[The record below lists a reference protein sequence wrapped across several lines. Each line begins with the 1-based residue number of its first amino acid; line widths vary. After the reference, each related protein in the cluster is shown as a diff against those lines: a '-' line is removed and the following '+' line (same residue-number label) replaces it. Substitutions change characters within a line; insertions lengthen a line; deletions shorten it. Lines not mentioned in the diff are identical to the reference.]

1 MNARLLSLTLAGAL
15 AASAAVNLRLLQ
27 TPDGCC
33 SLCAP
38 PSPAAVQ
45 SCIECLAL
53 TPEQHAALL
62 QECSSCCGDS
72 SDVEQ
77 RIAALRTQLRTALRA
92 APIDADAVRA
102 LGQQLAALRGE
113 AIVAGVE
120 AALRVRSLLT
130 PEQVATLEQTLG
142 NTECR

>member
-1 MNARLLSLTLAGAL
+1 MNARLLSFSLAGAL
-15 AASAAVNLRLLQ
+15 LASAAVNLRLLR
-27 TPDGCC
+27 PPACA
-33 SLCAP
+33 LCTAP
-38 PSPAAVQ
+38 SAADLQ

-53 TPEQHAALL
+53 TAEQQTALL
-62 QECSSCCGDS
+62 KECSSCCGDS

-77 RIAALRTQLRTALRA
+77 RIAALRTELRAALRA

-102 LGQQLAALRGE
+102 LGQKLAALRGE

-130 PEQVATLEQTLG
+130 PEQVATLEQALG
-142 NTECR
+142 KTECR